1 MVTSSG
7 VEPYPIVD
15 ISGWVQEGIED
26 SGTNTP
32 EWFRDPGSAQ
42 PWLFKESGNGS
53 NNLHG
58 KAWAEK
64 IVYEVGTLLG
74 IPCAPT
80 HLATSSSRFGSISKN
95 MASPETHLLS
105 GSQLISEMFL
115 DFDAR
120 DKKRRFHN
128 LGVIQEILTGT
139 QAPTGTKPQWLNGFD
154 TFVGFL
160 VLDALTASGD
170 RHVENWGVLI
180 GPEGRRLAP
189 SWDHGNSLAFDLL
202 ESNREK
208 WLGLGIDRFA
218 AKGKPTKFEGGKGT
232 TLAGLALDGLDRISA
247 NSREHWIEKV
257 HSLTLEDLQGIL
269 MKVPQMSEGERT
281 FAFEL
286 MVINRR
292 RLLNDCS
299 T

>member
-1 MVTSSG
+1 
-7 VEPYPIVD
+7 
-15 ISGWVQEGIED
+15 
-26 SGTNTP
+26 
-32 EWFRDPGSAQ
+32 
-42 PWLFKESGNGS
+42 
-53 NNLHG
+53 
-58 KAWAEK
+58 
-64 IVYEVGTLLG
+64 
-74 IPCAPT
+74 
-80 HLATSSSRFGSISKN
+80 
-95 MASPETHLLS
+95 
-105 GSQLISEMFL
+105 MFL

-269 MKVPQMSEGERT
+269 RKVPQMSEGERT

-286 MVINRR
+286 MVINGR
-292 RLLNDCS
+292 RLLDDCS